1 MTSNLMPLQLN
12 IESLAQSA
20 SKLTGFFYS
29 SISSRIDARH
39 VLATSGVILTA
50 KTENTFLFHD
60 YETFGT
66 NPARDRP
73 AQFAGIRTDADFN
86 ICSDPMVIYCQM
98 SPDYLPAPEACLI
111 TGITPQIANQNG
123 LCEADFF
130 RAIHQQFSQ
139 PATCVLG
146 YNNIRFD
153 DEFTRYGFYRNF
165 LDPYAYSWQQGNSRW
180 DLLDVVRA
188 FYALRPDG
196 INWVYDDEGKPSFR
210 LEKLSVANGIQHE
223 NAHDAMSDVYAT
235 IGLAKCLK
243 QTQPR
248 LFEYLSLHR
257 GKNKLKTLI
266 DIINIKPLVHVSGM
280 YSAAQGCV
288 SWIAPMAWHPANNNA
303 VIVIDLNAD
312 LSPLLELDAI
322 SLRERLYTKK
332 SDLTDGAAV
341 PAKLIHINKCPV
353 LAPAASLSEER
364 AQQLNINRDLCMQNL
379 AVLRQNPQIREKLV
393 ELFNDEY
400 LPPNDQ
406 DPEQMLYQGFFS
418 EADRAAIELIQ
429 QSSAEQLAT
438 GGYQFHDPRLP
449 TLLFRY
455 RARNYPHTL
464 TPKEQQQ
471 WRQFCVDALN
481 SQAEMYLLRL
491 ESLLEGKVQG
501 SREWNIIKALA
512 LYLQGK

>member
-1 MTSNLMPLQLN
+1 M
-12 IESLAQSA
+12 SLRPVSVKVDWVFLFSDFIQNNVI
-20 SKLTGFFYS
+20 TRF
-29 SISSRIDARH
+29 
-39 VLATSGVILTA
+39 LATNGAILKA
-50 KTENTFLFHD
+50 SIENTYVFHD

-66 NPARDRP
+66 DPARDRP
-73 AQFAGIRTDADFN
+73 AQFASIRTDSDFN
-86 ICSDPMVIYCQM
+86 ICGEPVVIYCQV

-139 PATCVLG
+139 PATCILG

-188 FYALRPDG
+188 FYALRPEG
-196 INWVYDDEGKPSFR
+196 MNWVYDAEGKPSFR
-210 LEKLSVANGIQHE
+210 LEKLSIANGIQHE

-235 IGLAKCLK
+235 IGMAKCMK
-243 QTQPR
+243 QAQPR
-248 LFEYLSLHR
+248 LFEYLSTHR
-257 GKNKLKTLI
+257 NKNKLKTLI

-280 YSAAQGCV
+280 FPAEQGCV
-288 SWIAPMAWHPANNNA
+288 SWIAPMAWHPTNNNA
-303 VIVIDLNAD
+303 VIVIDLNKD
-312 LSPLLELDAI
+312 LTPLLTLDA
-322 SLRERLYTKK
+322 SELRERLYTKL
-332 SDLTDGAAV
+332 SDIPDGIPV
-341 PAKLIHINKCPV
+341 PVKLVHINKCPI
-353 LAPAASLSEER
+353 LAPAGSLSEER
-364 AQQLNINRDLCMQNL
+364 AQQLGINKDRCMQNL
-379 AVLRQNPQIREKLV
+379 QVIRLNPQIREKLA
-393 ELFNDEY
+393 ELFTDEY
-400 LPPNDQ
+400 IPPANQ

-429 QSSAEQLAT
+429 QASAEQLSASQ
-438 GGYQFHDPRLP
+438 YQFHDPRLH

-464 TPKEQQQ
+464 SSREQQKWQ
-471 WRQFCVDALN
+471 LFCSDALN
-481 SQAEMYLLRL
+481 RQAEPYLLRL
-491 ESLLEGKVQG
+491 EQLLEGQSQG
-501 SREWNIIKALA
+501 SKGWNIIKALA